1 LTGPSSLAPDGRLP
15 SFAGLVLAGRIDSRS
30 IHAELAAQYDRFA
43 EALGAAPDFVDGHQ
57 HVHFLPVARDWLRS
71 RFPRGEPGSRPKLRG
86 SPQAP
91 TTADASAGKIAMIA
105 ALAIRF
111 DSTMR
116 QAGFQIMGPLAGI
129 YDWRRPNG
137 FEKAFQSA
145 MRKLPDDGIFM
156 CHPGKIDDVLKVRD
170 RMLDAR
176 PLEFAFIRSDRCTEM
191 LASANI
197 SIARKTP

>member
-15 SFAGLVLAGRIDSRS
+15 SFADLVLAGRIDSRS

-71 RFPRGEPGSRPKLRG
+71 RVPRDAAGRRPRLRG
-86 SPQAP
+86 SPRAP
-91 TTADASAGKIAMIA
+91 TTADASARKIAMIA

-116 QAGFQIMGPLAGI
+116 QAGFEIMGPLGGI

-137 FEKAFQSA
+137 FERVFQSA
-145 MRKLPDDGIFM
+145 MRKLPDNGLFM
-156 CHPGKIDDVLKVRD
+156 CHPGKIDDVLKARD
-170 RMLDAR
+170 QMLDAR
-176 PLEFAFIRSDRCTEM
+176 PLEFTFIRSDRFTEM
-191 LASANI
+191 LASADI
-197 SIARKTP
+197 GIARKTP